1 MKAFLCLPQGS
12 AMGGSGDIVLAAASE
27 NESGVCLSFKHRKNL
42 TACCNHADNMREY
55 LALIIPVLT
64 SLVFL
69 CLLAIC
75 CFIIFLVII
84 SFTFFVLFVFLLR
97 FRRLLFL
104 LFFNYSFGLEVPRR
118 NDSE

>member
-1 MKAFLCLPQGS
+1 
-12 AMGGSGDIVLAAASE
+12 MGGSGDIVLAAASE

-55 LALIIPVLT
+55 LALIIPILT

-84 SFTFFVLFVFLLR
+84 SFTFFVLFVCFSSPLPSTP
-97 FRRLLFL
+97 FPS
-104 LFFNYSFGLEVPRR
+104 FFHLDLKSLVEMILNESI
-118 NDSE
+118 